1 MALQDAIPRSLGFR
15 LTWSSGPLHEEKVW
29 LTHGFTKL
37 VIVAATVYI
46 AQDSFPLT
54 QYINLEMFTGHHP

>member
-1 MALQDAIPRSLGFR
+1 MTLQDVTPRSLGFR
-15 LTWSSGPLHEEKVW
+15 LTWSSAPLREGKVW

-54 QYINLEMFTGHHP
+54 HYINLEMFTGHHP